1 MRCAMTR
8 ADNRRALKILAF
20 KFGRECFEIHSP
32 SRFFLLRFREGKNPV
47 GAQRN
52 LFSEGGNGLVGE

>member
-32 SRFFLLRFREGKNPV
+32 LVFFCYVFGRGKILWERK
-47 GAQRN
+47 GIIYSLKA
-52 LFSEGGNGLVGE
+52 EMG

>member
-20 KFGRECFEIHSP
+20 KFGRECFEIHYSSP
-32 SRFFLLRFREGKNPV
+32 LVFFVTFSGEGKNPV
-47 GAQRN
+47 GERKGIYSLKA
-52 LFSEGGNGLVGE
+52 EMG